1 MPALR
6 RRSAQPTSARA
17 HVACRQKFSHRD
29 PQTQTKMLR
38 PKCCQSNQPLLCI
51 YCTCAGASK
60 RQNVT
65 IFQSLPKPPQSSD
78 CDPSVRCNS
87 MSQPKTHVTNMLQFI
102 EARVR
107 TRAKQI
113 DILVD
118 ADDGTAKMLN
128 SSGNTSLTLGHKTK
142 SKKTAPPMIS
152 V

>member
-1 MPALR
+1 
-6 RRSAQPTSARA
+6 
-17 HVACRQKFSHRD
+17 
-29 PQTQTKMLR
+29 
-38 PKCCQSNQPLLCI
+38 
-51 YCTCAGASK
+51 
-60 RQNVT
+60 
-65 IFQSLPKPPQSSD
+65 
-78 CDPSVRCNS
+78 